1 MPALLPEC
9 PITNADA
16 LCQVLRGMLSEALQE
31 GGQRLVDAATQD
43 FRTLIGDYL
52 GTEAVFVSPSQSSIG
67 AELIIG
73 FNKNKNITTRR
84 HLNLHRLRK
93 TLQDKILVDIGALQ
107 EDYACG
113 ETARGLWKFQVE
125 TTEKGL
131 AVNRR
136 KRSLPMDL
144 LRIRE
149 LQLQAMLRFVMGTM
163 GLLGTRRPSAS
174 SCIRTPLP
182 PSLLK
187 DVHHFLAYL
196 QLRQTFA
203 LGAEGMRGFR
213 QAGGDPLLHPNKG
226 TPHNAPV
233 GRGVSMETPDQD
245 RRAEKACPHASDYCM
260 GDMGG
265 GAQEGLEQDVDGEE
279 ACPHGMQ
286 ATRVLDSNFHEFLA
300 AAFLKPFRASHP
312 QDILALYTSLE
323 CEELLSADFL
333 AEAAAGA
340 AAATTRSVAKGVS
353 PKPKGPVFRCLRRDK
368 AAASGFVSAYNKRRE
383 APVDGTKAA
392 ATMPVGPAKSM
403 ISGQARS
410 RPPPPPPSSPS
421 GSSVLQQAM
430 RESLRPRPS
439 HYLSRI
445 NSFHKPNQ
453 LSRRPLHS
461 RQQQQHSV
469 PTVPGCARPV
479 SVLSREL
486 RLNSM
491 RLEPFQPQAPA
502 PSIIRRGPVGRFCPK
517 RQREPSQEGEGSRTR
532 DRTGQEGESRGISL
546 DGDFGRA
553 EKRGRQGEETFGG
566 IGPPSA
572 RDVGIA
578 SPVAGRKSLH
588 RAGGGITVVQGA
600 TGSDIL
606 GTPPPSRKMRRPG
619 GGTGAGREEGSVVV
633 GTPELEGPGRRR
645 VRPEGRLAES
655 PVA

>member
-1 MPALLPEC
+1 M
-9 PITNADA
+9 
-16 LCQVLRGMLSEALQE
+16 SEALQE

-43 FRTLIGDYL
+43 FPALIGDYL
-52 GTEAVFVSPSQSSIG
+52 GTEAVFVSPSQSSVG
-67 AELIIG
+67 ADLITG
-73 FNKNKNITTRR
+73 FDKNKCIATRR

-93 TLQDKILVDIGALQ
+93 ALQDNILVDIGALQ

-113 ETARGLWKFQVE
+113 GTARGLWKFQVE

-174 SCIRTPLP
+174 SCIRPPLP
-182 PSLLK
+182 TSLLK

-233 GRGVSMETPDQD
+233 GRGVSTETPDQD
-245 RRAEKACPHASDYCM
+245 RRAERARPHTSGYCM

-383 APVDGTKAA
+383 VPVDRTKAA

-403 ISGQARS
+403 ISGEAPS
-410 RPPPPPPSSPS
+410 RPPTPPPSSPS

-453 LSRRPLHS
+453 LSRRPLLS
-461 RQQQQHSV
+461 RQQQQHSA
-469 PTVPGCARPV
+469 PTLPGCDRPHAV
-479 SVLSREL
+479 SELSRES
-486 RLNSM
+486 RLHST
-491 RLEPFQPQAPA
+491 RPEPSQPQAPA
-502 PSIIRRGPVGRFCPK
+502 PSIITRGPMGRFCPK
-517 RQREPSQEGEGSRTR
+517 RQREPSQEGKGSRTR
-532 DRTGQEGESRGISL
+532 ERTSQEGGSCG
-546 DGDFGRA
+546 GFMNGGFGRA
-553 EKRGRQGEETFGG
+553 EKRGRRGEETIGG

-572 RDVGIA
+572 RGVGIA

-588 RAGGGITVVQGA
+588 RAGRGITVVQGP

-619 GGTGAGREEGSVVV
+619 GGRGAGREEGSVVV

-645 VRPEGRLAES
+645 VRPEGRVAES